1 MLTLI
6 RKKKWAATVIVS
18 LFTFMAPVASS
29 MIAPCLKQIS
39 RDLHVDEGVEQTL
52 MLSIFILA
60 FAIGPLIFG
69 PLSEIYVRRGRLLCV
84 LVCC

>member
-1 MLTLI
+1 MGLVLTVN

-29 MIAPCLKQIS
+29 MIAPCLAEIS
-39 RDLHVDEGVEQTL
+39 RDLHVEEGVEATL

-69 PLSEIYVRRGRLLCV
+69 PLSEIYVCSGVV
-84 LVCC
+84 LA